1 MVRSFSDA
9 SVCITVMTCVIFSLY
24 VVQRSSNAF
33 GHQIAVLDT
42 KLNSLHATL
51 DFQHQITTAR
61 FEGDNEQL
69 EKIHSALVELLKH
82 QAASPDEPYST

>member
-9 SVCITVMTCVIFSLY
+9 SVCIAVMTCVIFSLY

-42 KLNSLHATL
+42 KLNSLRATL

-82 QAASPDEPYST
+82 QAASPDEAYST